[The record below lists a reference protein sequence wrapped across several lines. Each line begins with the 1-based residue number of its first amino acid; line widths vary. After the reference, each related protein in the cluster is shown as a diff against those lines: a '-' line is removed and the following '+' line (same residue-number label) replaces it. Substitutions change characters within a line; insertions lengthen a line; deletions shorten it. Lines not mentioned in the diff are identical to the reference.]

1 MDKHRSKDIWK
12 NNFFIRNNTLLLSAI
27 DIFLLI
33 LSYFLCVVFYLF
45 LYEQTLWLWIGNL
58 YTLAF
63 LIVPYAILFNL
74 FGLYRNLWQFMSL
87 RDLFKLLIVLVSSS
101 SIFIISSFFSSGSV
115 TYLIFTLITSLAASV
130 LIIGSK
136 LVYFIIYERI
146 RRKKNRT
153 GKRLAIVGAGQAGA
167 FILENILSEK
177 DSKYLPVCFFDD
189 DKTKIGKNIK
199 GVKIAGNIDSLE
211 VLCSELNIDE
221 IVVAIPSASFEQ
233 KQQILE
239 KCLKTKCKVVT
250 VPSITEMI
258 SQKNIWQNR
267 RHIDVEDLLDRKP
280 VKLDTDKF
288 VEMYAGKVVL
298 VTGGGGSIGS
308 ELCRQISK
316 YNPKQLIILDIYEN
330 NAYELQQEL
339 KIQYGNQL
347 NLIVEIASVRD
358 YNKLEVLFQKYKPDL
373 VYHAAAHKH
382 VPLMED
388 NPDEAI
394 KNNIFGTYN
403 VVKLADKYGVIR
415 FVLISSDKAVH
426 PANIMGATKRVC
438 EMIVQSMKDKSK
450 TKFMAV
456 RFGNVL
462 GSNGSVIPL
471 FKKQIEHG
479 GPVNVTDKEIIR
491 YFMTIPEAVSLV
503 MMTGVKGENGCIYVL
518 DMGAPVK
525 IDDLARKMITLAG
538 FVPDKDIKVEYTG
551 LRPGEKMYE
560 ELLLHKSNCH
570 KLDDKIYVENLANI
584 SPEYIIKVLEKFSNA
599 LSKNDLNALVM
610 ILMEAAYDGEEKSFD
625 ILKSSFEK
633 VVPIADYDHAVG
645 QG

>member
-1 MDKHRSKDIWK
+1 MNKMQSKDIWK
-12 NNFFIRNNTLLLSAI
+12 NNFFIRNNTLLLSII

-45 LYEQTLWLWIGNL
+45 LYEQTLWLWVGNL

-63 LIVPYAILFNL
+63 LITPYAVLFNL

-101 SIFIISSFFSSGSV
+101 IIFIAASFLSSGSDV
-115 TYLIFTLITSLAASV
+115 KYLIFTLITSLASSV

-136 LVYFIIYERI
+136 LIYFIIYERI
-146 RRKKNRT
+146 RRKKNRA
-153 GKRLAIVGAGQAGA
+153 GKRLAIVGA
-167 FILENILSEK
+167 FILENILAEK

-189 DKTKIGKNIK
+189 DKSKISKNIK
-199 GVKIAGNIDSLE
+199 GIKIAGNTDSLE
-211 VLCSELNIDE
+211 ILCSELNIDE
-221 IVVAIPSASFEQ
+221 IVVAIPSANFEQ
-233 KQQILE
+233 KQIILE

-280 VKLDTDKF
+280 VKLDTDRF

-339 KIQYGNQL
+339 KIQYGNTL
-347 NLIVEIASVRD
+347 NLTVEIASVRD
-358 YNKLEVLFQKYKPDL
+358 YNKLEVLFQKYKPNL

-403 VVKLADKYGVIR
+403 TVKLSDKYGVDR

-438 EMIVQSMKDKSK
+438 EMVVQSMKGKSK

-479 GPVNVTDKEIIR
+479 GPVKVTDKNIIR

-503 MMTGVKGENGCIYVL
+503 MMSGVKGENGSVYVL

-538 FVPDKDIKVEYTG
+538 FIPDKDIKVEYTG

-560 ELLLHKSNCH
+560 ELLLHKNNCH

-584 SPEYIIKVLEKFSNA
+584 SPEYILKVLESFSNA
-599 LSKNDLNALVM
+599 LNKNDLNALVK
-610 ILMEAAYDGEEKSFD
+610 ILMEAAYNGEEKSFD
-625 ILKSSFEK
+625 NLKSSFEK
-633 VVPIADYDHAVG
+633 KVIQIADYDQAVG

>member
-1 MDKHRSKDIWK
+1 MDKGRSKDIWK
-12 NNFFIRNNTLLLSAI
+12 NNFFIRNNTLLLSVI
-27 DIFLLI
+27 DIFLLVS
-33 LSYFLCVVFYLF
+33 SYFVCVVFYLF
-45 LYEQTLWLWIGNL
+45 LYEKELWLWVGNL

-63 LIVPYAILFNL
+63 LIIPYAVLFNL

-87 RDLFKLLIVLVSSS
+87 RV
-101 SIFIISSFFSSGSV
+101 FIISSFLCSGRDV
-115 TYLIFTLITSLAASV
+115 AYLIFTMITSLASSV
-130 LIIGSK
+130 LILASK
-136 LVYFIIYERI
+136 LVYFIIYERL
-146 RRKKNRT
+146 RRKKSLK

-167 FILENILSEK
+167 FMLENLLGEK

-189 DKTKIGKNIK
+189 NKDKIGKNIK
-199 GVKIAGNIDSLE
+199 GIKVAGNTDSIE
-211 VLCSELNIDE
+211 VLCSEFNIDE
-221 IVVAIPSASFEQ
+221 IAVAIPSASFEQ
-233 KQQILE
+233 KQFILE

-250 VPSITEMI
+250 VPSMTEMI

-267 RHIDVEDLLDRKP
+267 RHIDVEDLLDRAP
-280 VKLDTDKF
+280 IKLDTERF
-288 VEMYAGKVVL
+288 VEMYRGKVVM

-316 YNPKQLIILDIYEN
+316 YSPKQLVILDIYEN
-330 NAYELQQEL
+330 NAYEIQQEL
-339 KIQYGNQL
+339 KMQYGEKL
-347 NLIVEIASVRD
+347 NLSVEIASVRD
-358 YNKLEVLFQKYKPDL
+358 YTKLEILFEKYKPDL

-382 VPLMED
+382 VPLME
-388 NPDEAI
+388 NSPDEAI

-403 VVKLADKYGVIR
+403 VVKLSDKFGVER

-479 GPVNVTDKEIIR
+479 GPVLVTDKNIIR

-503 MMTGVKGENGCIYVL
+503 MMSGAKGENGTVYVL

-538 FVPDKDIKVEYTG
+538 FMPNKDIKIEYVG

-560 ELLLHKSNCH
+560 ELLLHNSNCH
-570 KLDDKIYVENLANI
+570 KLDDKIYVENLNNI
-584 SPEYIIKVLEKFSNA
+584 SHDYILKTLEGFSIALENNDKDVLVK
-599 LSKNDLNALVM
+599 
-610 ILMEAAYDGEEKSFD
+610 ILMEAAYDGEEKGYD
-625 ILKSSFEK
+625 ILKASFEK
-633 VVPIADYDHAVG
+633 VVKVTDYDKAVG
-645 QG
+645 QI